1 MFSRSFDNRVPR
13 PGDLIIEKTS
23 ANCVDVFYVPQEVW
37 TLQVEERHH
46 ATKYRVKLMEIN
58 RLDGSLTV
66 FPTYAPASKYGQL
79 DPMYDSIERI
89 KIEGHPPVG
98 FDRDLPETEDDII
111 NYIEEMPSSFK
122 KDYRYGLGPKFKYRF
137 LPLAVE
143 ELSDCNEIIIT
154 KSSPTRI
161 DSDNKT
167 FYIAQEDF
175 DEVKKGLDRITDHTQ
190 SAALTVKEVTTY
202 NILAKKVGRE
212 QKPTKLGRHP
222 LRKLFTIVAQ
232 GENAALQDKD
242 QEALLKAFEQN
253 TRAIADGKP
262 EKLAKLQG
270 DIELVTLERFIERY
284 EGMAKRNASESSWQ
298 ILFNENP
305 FILGLVFGYPII
317 KVQDQASVG
326 GRKLSGSGDKIADF
340 LVKNSLTDNAA
351 IIEIKKPQTK
361 LIRKNRYREGVYPPT
376 NDLSASIAQTLDQKY
391 QFQSQ
396 IAQIKHNSNID
407 DIESYSVN
415 CCLVIGT
422 TPSEKDQRKS
432 FELFRRNSKDV
443 EVVTFDELLEKLRQ
457 LREFLADTGKTL
469 MESQSHSPSH

>member
-1 MFSRSFDNRVPR
+1 MFTRSFGNRVPR
-13 PGDLIIEKTS
+13 PGNLIIEKTS
-23 ANCVDVFYVPQEVW
+23 VNCVDVFYLPPEVQ
-37 TLQVEERHH
+37 TLQVMEQHQT
-46 ATKYRVKLMEIN
+46 TKDRVKLLEIN
-58 RLDGSLTV
+58 HLDGSLTI

-79 DPMYDSIERI
+79 DPMYDKIERI
-89 KIEGHPPVG
+89 KFEGHPPVG

-111 NYIEEMPSSFK
+111 SHIEDLPTSFK
-122 KDYRYGLGPKFKYRF
+122 KDYRYGLGPKFEYRF
-137 LPLAVE
+137 LPMAVE
-143 ELSDCNEIIIT
+143 NLADVNEIVIT

-161 DSDNKT
+161 DSEKKT
-167 FYIAQEDF
+167 FYIALEDF
-175 DEVKKGLDRITDHTQ
+175 DEVRKALDRITDHTQ
-190 SAALTVKEVTTY
+190 NAALTVKGITAY
-202 NILAKKVGRE
+202 NLLAEKVGRE
-212 QKPTKLGRHP
+212 QKPIKLGIHP
-222 LRKLFTIVAQ
+222 LRKLFTMVAQ
-232 GENAALQDKD
+232 GENAALQEED
-242 QEALLKAFEQN
+242 QDALLKALQQN

-270 DIELVTLERFIERY
+270 DIELVALERLIERY
-284 EGMAKRNASESSWQ
+284 EGMAKRNVSECRWQ
-298 ILFNENP
+298 MLFNENP

-340 LVKNSLTDNAA
+340 LVKNSLTENAA

-396 IAQIKHNSNID
+396 IAQIKHNSDIN

-415 CCLVIGT
+415 CCLIIGT

-443 EVVTFDELLEKLRQ
+443 EVVTFDELLEKLKQ
-457 LREFLADTGKTL
+457 LRDFLADPEKSL
-469 MESQSHSPSH
+469 MESHSHSQSH

>member
-1 MFSRSFDNRVPR
+1 MSIRDLLAKGFKL
-13 PGDLIIEKTS
+13 GDLVIEQTS
-23 ANCVDVFYVPQEVW
+23 CECFEVFYVPREPPFQQPASEGKGAEF
-37 TLQVEERHH
+37 TI
-46 ATKYRVKLMEIN
+46 KLMEFN
-58 RLDGSLTV
+58 NLDGSISVTPTRAPGSELGKFKPAHRKIRRISLDGFPLPRVEEISENGIQHLLTHL
-66 FPTYAPASKYGQL
+66 PAG
-79 DPMYDSIERI
+79 
-89 KIEGHPPVG
+89 
-98 FDRDLPETEDDII
+98 
-111 NYIEEMPSSFK
+111 FK
-122 KDYRYGLGPKFKYRF
+122 KDFRLGLGFKYEYRF
-137 LPLAVE
+137 LVE
-143 ELSDCNEIIIT
+143 AIEDLTDCQEIVIV
-154 KSSPTRI
+154 KSIPTRVKQH
-161 DSDNKT
+161 DKT
-167 FYIAQEDF
+167 ISIAHAVFE
-175 DEVKKGLDRITDHTQ
+175 EVRKSLNRITAHTQ
-190 SAALTVKEVTTY
+190 DAALTVKENTAY
-202 NILAKKVGRE
+202 NIVAKTIGSRE
-212 QKPTKLGRHP
+212 RPIKRGRHP
-222 LRKLFTIVAQ
+222 LRELFAAAAQ
-232 GENAALQDKD
+232 GENAALQEED
-242 QEALLKAFEQN
+242 QEALLKAIEHN
-253 TRAIADGKP
+253 SRAIADGKP

-270 DIELVTLERFIERY
+270 EIELVTLERFIKRY

-340 LVKNSLTDNAA
+340 LVKNSLTDNTA

-443 EVVTFDELLEKLRQ
+443 EVVTFDELLEKLKQ
-457 LREFLADTGKTL
+457 LREFLADTGNTSTEL
-469 MESQSHSPSH
+469 